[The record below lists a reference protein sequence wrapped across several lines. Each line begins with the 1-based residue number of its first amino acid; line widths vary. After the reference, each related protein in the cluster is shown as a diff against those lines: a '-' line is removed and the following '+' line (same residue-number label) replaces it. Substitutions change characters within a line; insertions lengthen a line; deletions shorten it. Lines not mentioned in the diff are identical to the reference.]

1 MRVTCSRG
9 VEELPQLGGT
19 NSVDTAKSV
28 ACGNTGNAALPG
40 PGTESVATGNTLD
53 PLRRSEVAIVA
64 DLCRDVRWIDE
75 TLQEARAVLREVRRT
90 TPVTEENA
98 ALALVSGNLTACSR
112 RLRGVVRDAN
122 IIRPAGHEIV
132 ARNPGWEEQAAANRA
147 RADAYLEA
155 GRDMAWAAC
164 DPTCITRCPRCGQQ
178 ITYDGMEVLTLR
190 CACGQEWNPRWKD
203 PDATPPA

>member
-9 VEELPQLGGT
+9 AEALPQLAAIDG
-19 NSVDTAKSV
+19 VDSAESV
-28 ACGNTGNAALPG
+28 ATGNTEPQG

-75 TLQEARAVLREVRRT
+75 QLQEARATLKAVRKNL
-90 TPVTEENA
+90 PVTEENA
-98 ALALVSGNLTACSR
+98 ELSLVSGNLTACSR

-147 RADAYLEA
+147 RAGAYLEA

-203 PDATPPA
+203 PDAAPPA